1 MKYRGFMIIAIL
13 WEWQLSAQNIDL
25 YLTLIEKGKMEDV
38 QESLPELLNRYPDDA
53 GVYFLQAMFIE
64 NGDSSL
70 VLYRNVIKNF
80 PDSDFAPKSE
90 MKIGEYLF
98 SRGLYSQASVQ
109 FKKILTKYPQGKH
122 HQRAM
127 DLMVNAYL
135 ATGEESTASTTVRTL
150 KQLYPSLNYSDYEI
164 GGVENTSKEAKL
176 VRLDPGTTSSRIK
189 SFKAARKIIV
199 PKRVEKPWVVQVG
212 AFGKF
217 DNANRLKKQLQEY
230 GFATEVHTV
239 NSNGKRLHA
248 VRIVRFETKSSAEK
262 IGQKLKKK
270 FGLDF
275 RVLNNPE

>member
-13 WEWQLSAQNIDL
+13 WGWQLSAQNIDL

-38 QESLPELLNRYPDDA
+38 QESLPELLNRYPDEA
-53 GVYFLQAMFIE
+53 GVYFLQAMLNE

-150 KQLYPSLNYSDYEI
+150 KQLYPSLNYSGYEI
-164 GGVENTSKEAKL
+164 GGVENSSKEAKL

-189 SFKAARKIIV
+189 SFKAARKINV

>member
-38 QESLPELLNRYPDDA
+38 QESLPELLNRYPDEA
-53 GVYFLQAMFIE
+53 GVYFLQAMLNE

-150 KQLYPSLNYSDYEI
+150 KQLYPSLNYSGYEI
-164 GGVENTSKEAKL
+164 GGVENSSKEAKL

>member
-13 WEWQLSAQNIDL
+13 WGWQLSAQNIDL
-25 YLTLIEKGKMEDV
+25 YLTLIEKGKIEDV
-38 QESLPELLNRYPDDA
+38 QESLPELLNRYPDEA
-53 GVYFLQAMFIE
+53 GVYFLQAMLNE

-98 SRGLYSQASVQ
+98 SRGLYSQASIQ

-150 KQLYPSLNYSDYEI
+150 KQLYPSLNYSGYEI
-164 GGVENTSKEAKL
+164 GGVENSSKEAKL

-189 SFKAARKIIV
+189 SFKAARKINV

-217 DNANRLKKQLQEY
+217 DNANRLKKQLQGY

>member
-13 WEWQLSAQNIDL
+13 WGWQLSAQNIDL

-38 QESLPELLNRYPDDA
+38 QESLPELLNRYPDEA
-53 GVYFLQAMFIE
+53 GVYFLQAMLNE

-150 KQLYPSLNYSDYEI
+150 KQLYPSLNYSGYEI
-164 GGVENTSKEAKL
+164 GGVENSSKEAKL

-189 SFKAARKIIV
+189 SFKAARKINV

-217 DNANRLKKQLQEY
+217 DNANRLKKQLQGY

>member
-13 WEWQLSAQNIDL
+13 WGWQLSAQNIDL

-38 QESLPELLNRYPDDA
+38 QESLPELLNRYPDEA
-53 GVYFLQAMFIE
+53 GVYFLQAMLNE

-150 KQLYPSLNYSDYEI
+150 KQLYPSLNYSGYEI
-164 GGVENTSKEAKL
+164 GGVENSSKEAKL

-189 SFKAARKIIV
+189 SFKAARKINV

-217 DNANRLKKQLQEY
+217 DNANRLKKQLQRY

>member
-13 WEWQLSAQNIDL
+13 WGWQLSAQNIDL

-38 QESLPELLNRYPDDA
+38 QESLPELLNRYPDEA
-53 GVYFLQAMFIE
+53 GVYFLQAMLNE

-164 GGVENTSKEAKL
+164 GGV
-176 VRLDPGTTSSRIK
+176 
-189 SFKAARKIIV
+189 
-199 PKRVEKPWVVQVG
+199 
-212 AFGKF
+212 
-217 DNANRLKKQLQEY
+217 
-230 GFATEVHTV
+230 
-239 NSNGKRLHA
+239 
-248 VRIVRFETKSSAEK
+248 
-262 IGQKLKKK
+262 
-270 FGLDF
+270 
-275 RVLNNPE
+275 

>member
-13 WEWQLSAQNIDL
+13 WGWQLSAQNIDL

-53 GVYFLQAMFIE
+53 GVYFLQAMLNE

-150 KQLYPSLNYSDYEI
+150 KQLYPSLNYSGYEI
-164 GGVENTSKEAKL
+164 GGVENSSKEAKL

>member
-13 WEWQLSAQNIDL
+13 WGWQLSAQNIDL

-38 QESLPELLNRYPDDA
+38 QESLPELLNRYPDEA
-53 GVYFLQAMFIE
+53 GVYFLQAMLNE

-150 KQLYPSLNYSDYEI
+150 KQLYPSLNYSGYEI
-164 GGVENTSKEAKL
+164 GGVENSSKEAKL

-217 DNANRLKKQLQEY
+217 DNANRLKKQLQGY

>member
-13 WEWQLSAQNIDL
+13 WGWQLSAQNIDL

-38 QESLPELLNRYPDDA
+38 QESLPELLNRYPDEA
-53 GVYFLQAMFIE
+53 GVYFLQAMLNE

-150 KQLYPSLNYSDYEI
+150 KQLYPSLNYSGYEI
-164 GGVENTSKEAKL
+164 GGVENSSKEAKL

>member
-1 MKYRGFMIIAIL
+1 MIIAIL
-13 WEWQLSAQNIDL
+13 WGWQLSAQNIDL
-25 YLTLIEKGKMEDV
+25 YLTLIEKGKIEDV
-38 QESLPELLNRYPDDA
+38 QESLPELLNRYPDEA
-53 GVYFLQAMFIE
+53 GVYFLQAMLNE

-98 SRGLYSQASVQ
+98 SRGLYSQASIQ

-150 KQLYPSLNYSDYEI
+150 KQLYPSLNYSGYEI
-164 GGVENTSKEAKL
+164 GGVENSSKEAKL

-189 SFKAARKIIV
+189 SFKAARKINV

-217 DNANRLKKQLQEY
+217 DNANRLKKQLQGY

>member
-13 WEWQLSAQNIDL
+13 WGWQLSAQNIDL

-38 QESLPELLNRYPDDA
+38 QESLPELLNRYPDEA
-53 GVYFLQAMFIE
+53 GVYFLQAMLNE

-150 KQLYPSLNYSDYEI
+150 KQLYPSLNYSGYEI
-164 GGVENTSKEAKL
+164 GGVKNSSKEAKL

>member
-13 WEWQLSAQNIDL
+13 WGWQLSAQNIDL

-38 QESLPELLNRYPDDA
+38 QESLPELLNRYPDEA
-53 GVYFLQAMFIE
+53 GVYFLQAMLNE

-98 SRGLYSQASVQ
+98 SRGLYSQASIQ

-150 KQLYPSLNYSDYEI
+150 KQLYPSLNYSGYEI
-164 GGVENTSKEAKL
+164 GGVENSSKEAKL

-189 SFKAARKIIV
+189 SFKAARKINV

-217 DNANRLKKQLQEY
+217 DNANRLKKQLQGY

>member
-13 WEWQLSAQNIDL
+13 WGWQLSAQNIDL

-53 GVYFLQAMFIE
+53 GVYFLQAMLNE

-150 KQLYPSLNYSDYEI
+150 KQLYPSLNYSGYEI
-164 GGVENTSKEAKL
+164 GGVENSSKEAKL

-189 SFKAARKIIV
+189 SFKAARKINV

-217 DNANRLKKQLQEY
+217 DNANRLKKQLQGY

>member
-13 WEWQLSAQNIDL
+13 WGWQLSAQNIDL

-38 QESLPELLNRYPDDA
+38 QESLPELLNRYPDEA
-53 GVYFLQAMFIE
+53 GVYFLQAMLNE

-98 SRGLYSQASVQ
+98 SRGLYSQASIQ

-150 KQLYPSLNYSDYEI
+150 KQLYPSLNYSGYEI
-164 GGVENTSKEAKL
+164 GGVENSSKEAKL

-189 SFKAARKIIV
+189 SFKAARKINV

>member
-13 WEWQLSAQNIDL
+13 WGWQLSAQNIDL
-25 YLTLIEKGKMEDV
+25 YLTLIEKGKIEDV
-38 QESLPELLNRYPDDA
+38 QESLPELLNRYPDEA
-53 GVYFLQAMFIE
+53 GVYFLQAMLNE

-150 KQLYPSLNYSDYEI
+150 KQLYPSLNYSGYEI
-164 GGVENTSKEAKL
+164 GGVENSSKEAKL

>member
-13 WEWQLSAQNIDL
+13 WGWQLSAQNIDL
-25 YLTLIEKGKMEDV
+25 YLTLIEKGKIEDV
-38 QESLPELLNRYPDDA
+38 QESLPELLNRYPDEA
-53 GVYFLQAMFIE
+53 GVYFLQAMLNE

-98 SRGLYSQASVQ
+98 SRGLYSQASIQ

-150 KQLYPSLNYSDYEI
+150 KQLYPSLNYSGYEI
-164 GGVENTSKEAKL
+164 GGVENSSKEAKL

-217 DNANRLKKQLQEY
+217 ENANRLKKQLQEY

>member
-13 WEWQLSAQNIDL
+13 WGWQLSAQNIDL
-25 YLTLIEKGKMEDV
+25 YLTLIEKGKIEDV
-38 QESLPELLNRYPDDA
+38 QESLPELLNRYPDEA
-53 GVYFLQAMFIE
+53 GVYFLQAMLNE

-98 SRGLYSQASVQ
+98 SRGLYSQASIQ

-150 KQLYPSLNYSDYEI
+150 KQLYPSLNYSGYEI
-164 GGVENTSKEAKL
+164 GGVENSSKEAKL

>member
-13 WEWQLSAQNIDL
+13 WGWQLSAQNIDL

-38 QESLPELLNRYPDDA
+38 QESLPELLNRYPDEA
-53 GVYFLQAMFIE
+53 GVYFLQAMLNE

-98 SRGLYSQASVQ
+98 SRGLYSQASIQ

-150 KQLYPSLNYSDYEI
+150 KQLYPSLNYSGYEI
-164 GGVENTSKEAKL
+164 GGVENSSKEAKL

-217 DNANRLKKQLQEY
+217 DNANRLKKQLQGY

>member
-13 WEWQLSAQNIDL
+13 WGWQLSAQNIDL

-53 GVYFLQAMFIE
+53 GVYFLQAMLNE

-98 SRGLYSQASVQ
+98 SRGLYSQASIQ

-150 KQLYPSLNYSDYEI
+150 KQLYPSLNYSGYEI
-164 GGVENTSKEAKL
+164 GGVENSSKEAKL

-189 SFKAARKIIV
+189 SFKAARKINV

-217 DNANRLKKQLQEY
+217 DNANRLKKQLQGY